1 MFRAQRSAIEFFWI
15 GGQQLDVLSNTF
27 PKYGHEACPDFSE
40 KELSIWESNI
50 LWSLQQYEDLHKPL
64 VVWDLIGALLAF
76 KRSIPQYVE
85 CTLLKW
91 LSSLYLGSLSSLY
104 LGSHVGLSMKTV
116 LSHVSKSVSKIS
128 SRQLHLI
135 NIILRRVIL
144 AELKA
149 DQINSKLQNL
159 KGIYGSEEEQ
169 LTVWMELLLNSEKE
183 LRERLVGFSFSA
195 FISLGAYAT
204 STCSQTVY
212 WCPDGIAQM
221 EQWVAHNNEHVRD
234 QLKVLASELAGS
246 DRRYSLYFILYATEF
261 CMINELHIYAKMVH
275 KQEMFRTFWLSCYI
289 MLWVL
294 FSLTYH

>member
-27 PKYGHEACPDFSE
+27 PQYDHQACPDFFK

-76 KRSIPQYVE
+76 KRSIPKYVE

-104 LGSHVGLSMKTV
+104 LGSHVGLSTKTV
-116 LSHVSKSVSKIS
+116 LSHVSKSVSKFS

-135 NIILRRVIL
+135 NAILRRVIL
-144 AELKA
+144 SELKA
-149 DQINSKLQNL
+149 DQINCKIQNL
-159 KGIYGSEEEQ
+159 GEIYGSEEEQ
-169 LTVWMELLLNSEKE
+169 PTLWMELLLNSERE

-195 FISLGAYAT
+195 FTSLSAYAN
-204 STCSQTVY
+204 STCSQTLY

-221 EQWVAHNNEHVRD
+221 EQWIAHNRERVRD
-234 QLKVLASELAGS
+234 HLKVLASEVVGS
-246 DRRYSLYFILYATEF
+246 DRRYSFYFIPYATEF
-261 CMINELHIYAKMVH
+261 CMINEC
-275 KQEMFRTFWLSCYI
+275 MF
-289 MLWVL
+289 MQK
-294 FSLTYH
+294 